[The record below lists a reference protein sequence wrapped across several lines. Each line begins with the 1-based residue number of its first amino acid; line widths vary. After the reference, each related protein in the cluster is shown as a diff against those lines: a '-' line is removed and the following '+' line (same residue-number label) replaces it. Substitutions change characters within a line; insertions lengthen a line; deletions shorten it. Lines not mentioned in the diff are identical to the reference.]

1 MDFFETGVDTFKR
14 EKLKERYDVVVIGGG
29 PAGMSSALYARRSGL
44 SVLVVEKVAEGG
56 QMLLTNIIENYPGF
70 RKITGDDL
78 AKKMKEHAG
87 MFGAEFISGEVVRM
101 EDFHSDEKKII
112 LRDGRGI
119 LSKVIIL
126 AMGASPK
133 ELGVPGEREFKAKG
147 VSYCAVCDGHFF
159 AGKHVV
165 VVGGGDT
172 AIEEALFL
180 SNIASK
186 VTVVHRRDKLR
197 AVKYLQERAF
207 GNERIEFIWNSI
219 VKEIKGDEK
228 VRSIILENVKTG
240 ESVEYPIDAVFVSIG
255 LKPASEVVRGIVDM
269 DDNGFIFT
277 DENMETNIEGIFAVG
292 DVRVKPLRQVITAV
306 SDGAIAATMAA
317 RKYFD

>member
-1 MDFFETGVDTFKR
+1 MDFFETGVDTFKK
-14 EKLKERYDVVVIGGG
+14 EKLKERYDVVIIGGG

-70 RKITGDDL
+70 RKITGGDL
-78 AKKMKEHAG
+78 AKKMKEHAE
-87 MFGAEFISGEVVRM
+87 MFGAEFIFGEVVRM
-101 EDFHSDEKKII
+101 ENLHSDEKKII

-240 ESVEYPIDAVFVSIG
+240 ESIEYPIDAVFVSIG

>member
-87 MFGAEFISGEVVRM
+87 MFGAEFIFGEVVRM

-112 LRDGRGI
+112 LRDGRSI
-119 LSKVIIL
+119 LSKVVIL

-133 ELGVPGEREFKAKG
+133 ELGVPGEKEFKAKG

-159 AGKHVV
+159 AGKHVM

-172 AIEEALFL
+172 AIEEALYL

-207 GNERIEFIWNSI
+207 ENERIEFIWNSI

-255 LKPASEVVRGIVDM
+255 LKPASEMVRGIVDT

-277 DENMETNIEGIFAVG
+277 DENMETNVEGIFAVG

>member
-1 MDFFETGVDTFKR
+1 LDFFETGVDTFKR

-112 LRDGRGI
+112 LRDGRSI
-119 LSKVIIL
+119 LSKVVIL

-133 ELGVPGEREFKAKG
+133 ELGVPGEKEFKAKG

-159 AGKHVV
+159 AGKHVM

-172 AIEEALFL
+172 AIEEALYL

-207 GNERIEFIWNSI
+207 ENERIEFIWNSI

-255 LKPASEVVRGIVDM
+255 LKPASEMVRGIVDT

-277 DENMETNIEGIFAVG
+277 DENMETNVEGIFAVG
-292 DVRVKPLRQVITAV
+292 DVRAKPLRQVITAV